1 LCLIADLKENKS
13 GRMVVE
19 VYDDLNREI
28 RRLGLLNDLRIYRL
42 ASAIIEEFPNY
53 REQIKGLD

>member
-1 LCLIADLKENKS
+1 LDKS

-19 VYDDLNREI
+19 VCDDLHREI
-28 RRLGLLNDLRIYRL
+28 RRLGLFNDLRIYRL
-42 ASAIIEEFPNY
+42 ASAIIEKFPNY

>member
-1 LCLIADLKENKS
+1 
-13 GRMVVE
+13 MVVE
-19 VYDDLNREI
+19 VCDDLYREI